1 MFMNF
6 TTPSPRRARGF
17 TLIELL
23 IVVAIVGILSAIAV
37 PQYRDYVI
45 RARLTEAF
53 TGLGSVQTAAE
64 EFWNN
69 NHTYEHL
76 DQGTPSRMPSAE
88 NFDFTLVSASDSAF
102 VVKATGK
109 NQMVGFSYTI
119 DQNGNRKTLGTF
131 NANAWGTSDSC
142 WIDRKGSTCVQ

>member
-1 MFMNF
+1 MNF
-6 TTPSPRRARGF
+6 TSTLRRARGF

-69 NHTYEHL
+69 QHTYSGM
-76 DQGTPSRMPSAE
+76 DAE
-88 NFDFTLVSASDSAF
+88 GQNRIPKETDSFSYELVSADESAF
-102 VVKATGK
+102 VVKAIGK
-109 NQMVGFSYTI
+109 SQMLGFSYSI
-119 DQNGNRKTLGTF
+119 DQNGNRKTISTP

>member
-1 MFMNF
+1 MFMIL
-6 TTPSPRRARGF
+6 TTSSLRRARGF

-37 PQYRDYVI
+37 PQYRDYMI

-76 DQGTPSRMPSAE
+76 DQDTPNRMPSAE

-109 NQMVGFSYTI
+109 NQMLGFAYTI
-119 DQNGNRKTLGTF
+119 DQSGNRKTLGTF
-131 NANAWGTSDSC
+131 NANAWGTSDTC

>member
-1 MFMNF
+1 MIL
-6 TTPSPRRARGF
+6 TTSSLRRARGF

-69 NHTYEHL
+69 NHTYSGMDGAGQNRL
-76 DQGTPSRMPSAE
+76 PKDTDSFAYSV
-88 NFDFTLVSASDSAF
+88 VSASDSAF

-109 NQMVGFSYTI
+109 NQVLGFSYTI

>member
-1 MFMNF
+1 MNS
-6 TTPSPRRARGF
+6 TSSLSRSSRGF

-53 TGLGSVQTAAE
+53 TGLGGVQTAAE

-69 NHTYEHL
+69 NHTYAGL
-76 DQGTPSRMPSAE
+76 DAAAE
-88 NFDFTLVSASDSAF
+88 KRLPANSDSFEYALASSSDSAF
-102 VVKATGK
+102 VLKATGK
-109 NQMVGFSYTI
+109 NQMAGFVYTI
-119 DQNGNRKTLGTF
+119 DQSGNRATLGTL
-131 NANAWGTSDSC
+131 NGNSWGTSANC